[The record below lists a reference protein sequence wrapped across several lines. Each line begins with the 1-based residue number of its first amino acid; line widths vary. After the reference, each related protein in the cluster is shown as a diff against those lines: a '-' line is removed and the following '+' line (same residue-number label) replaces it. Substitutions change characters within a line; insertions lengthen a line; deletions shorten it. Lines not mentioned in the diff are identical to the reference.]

1 MRDKIPRMES
11 LMRFLSAIVLTLFL
25 SLSAAVAAPPP
36 DGWIKKLEDG
46 GFLIKDKPIIISFCK
61 QPLLMVIATE
71 EGGAISVYDGPAM
84 KDKAR
89 KVVRGQYLTFNVA
102 PIMGVDCSAPQE
114 HQKPKRK
121 KFFRVLSQ

>member
-1 MRDKIPRMES
+1 
-11 LMRFLSAIVLTLFL
+11 MRFLSAIVLTLFL
-25 SLSAAVAAPPP
+25 SLLAASAAAAPPP

-46 GFLIKDKPIIISFCK
+46 GFLINNKPIVITFCK

-71 EGGAISVYDGPAM
+71 EGGTISVYDGPAM

-89 KVVRGQYLTFNVA
+89 KVLRSQFLTFNVA

-114 HQKPKRK
+114 QQKPKRK